1 MPITVYEKHGSPDG
15 RFVNPVDA
23 AGSSF
28 TYTYVVM
35 GTSNVTTASSVVATA
50 APLVYLANDGQLLVR
65 QEFIPKVTGPDSWEI
80 GVRYG
85 TEDDRKSHD
94 PPAAGF
100 WRFSFDTTGGTHKI
114 SQSIETVHR
123 VEADPADP
131 APDLKQAIGWDGKK
145 VNGVEIVV
153 PKLEFDITA
162 YYPPASITSDYMKT
176 LARNTGRTNDGLWLG
191 FAEGEVLYRGSTG
204 DGDVPLASGARVK
217 PVPIVHKFAASENVT
232 DLAVGDITVP
242 SKKGFEYLWVR
253 YKQIESDDATNI
265 IPKPV
270 HAYVERTYEK
280 TDFAALFG
288 FG

>member
-15 RFVNPVDA
+15 RFVNPVDG

-28 TYTYVVM
+28 TYTYVVL
-35 GTSNVTTASSVVATA
+35 GTGNVTTATGTVAA
-50 APLVYLANDGQLLVR
+50 VAPLFYLADDSQILVR
-65 QEFIPKVTGPDSWEI
+65 QEFIPKVVGPTSWEI

-85 TEDDRKSHD
+85 TEDDRKSHEV
-94 PPAAGF
+94 PEAGF

-114 SQSIETVHR
+114 TQSLETIHR

-131 APDLKQAIGWDGKK
+131 APDLKQAIGWDGKR
-145 VNGVEIVV
+145 VNGVDVVV

-162 YYPPASITSDYMKT
+162 YYAPATITAGYMKD
-176 LARNTGRTNDGLWLG
+176 LARKTGRTNDGAWLG
-191 FAEGEVLYRGSTG
+191 FDEGEILYMGSTG
-204 DGDVPLASGARVK
+204 DGDVPLACGPRVK
-217 PVPIVHKFAASENVT
+217 PIPIVHKFAASENVT
-232 DLAVGDITVP
+232 DLAVGDMTVP

-253 YKQIESDDATNI
+253 YKQIESDDTTNI

-288 FG
+288 FS